1 MGKKQFSEFKNEK
14 KLSNRVLTDTL
25 KFMEDNNLI
34 VKKTFENDPKTE
46 YQLTSKGF
54 NLNKI
59 LYMMFI
65 YGLEEVNSGNFDEK
79 TKTELKNEYLKIL
92 DLNNETKLIY

>member
-1 MGKKQFSEFKNEK
+1 M
-14 KLSNRVLTDTL
+14 TL
-25 KFMEDNNLI
+25 
-34 VKKTFENDPKTE
+34 TE

-59 LYMMFI
+59 VYMMFI

>member
-1 MGKKQFSEFKNEK
+1 M
-14 KLSNRVLTDTL
+14 TDTL